1 MNKNVDDIGWPE
13 EALLIGTLVRSIKK
27 DRLGIVADAY
37 YGDLDKDKKKIIVYT
52 ILLIPDRHSFS
63 YQQEVEQDR
72 LFMINEYEYDIYAY
86 LMIPPLDFNTIND
99 SLGGII

>member
-1 MNKNVDDIGWPE
+1 
-13 EALLIGTLVRSIKK
+13 VRSIKK

-63 YQQEVEQDR
+63 YQQEVAQDR